1 MVGLWL
7 TPIPAVL
14 LLLLSY
20 LLVNLVSI
28 AWIPLWWRRGI
39 SEKARDRGIWETR
52 AGEGIS
58 YSGIQRTLRIVQS
71 TGHSERNGST
81 HYEGQDCWVVGMHQT
96 CSQRLESGNQKEQE
110 QGRCNVKR
118 WELVQRCCPKGPELS
133 EPVFA
138 SKERSWKVMSTCIT
152 HGPHYPFSHS
162 SCLTSVGLGKTCSPA
177 ISHWGMVIRLVLG
190 EDYSILN
197 IRANE
202 RVGKTANP
210 VFSKI
215 SKKTAFLE

>member
-20 LLVNLVSI
+20 LLVNLISI
-28 AWIPLWWRRGI
+28 AWISLWWRRGI
-39 SEKARDRGIWETR
+39 SEKARGRGIWETR

-71 TGHSERNGST
+71 TGLSERNGST

-118 WELVQRCCPKGPELS
+118 WELVQGCCPKRPELS

-138 SKERSWKVMSTCIT
+138 SKERSSKVMKG
-152 HGPHYPFSHS
+152 HELLYHS
-162 SCLTSVGLGKTCSPA
+162 WASLSLQSFQLLNQCG
-177 ISHWGMVIRLVLG
+177 LG
-190 EDYSILN
+190 EDMFPSN
-197 IRANE
+197 
-202 RVGKTANP
+202 
-210 VFSKI
+210 FSLWDGHQTC
-215 SKKTAFLE
+215 SGWRLFYFEY